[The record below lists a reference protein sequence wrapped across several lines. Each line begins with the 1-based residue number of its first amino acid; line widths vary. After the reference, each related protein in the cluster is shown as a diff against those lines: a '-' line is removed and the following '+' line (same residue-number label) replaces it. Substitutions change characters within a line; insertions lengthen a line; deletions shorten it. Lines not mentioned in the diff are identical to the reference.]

1 MLNVVAL
8 QGRLTA
14 DPELKK
20 TQSGVSVISFTIACD
35 RNFCKQ
41 GEERQCD
48 FIRVRAWRGLADW
61 ISKYFT
67 KGQMI
72 CIDGSIQTG
81 SYEDKEGRRV
91 NTFEVVAQ
99 NANFAGEK
107 KSAQTSPRTV
117 PQDESGLNVVPEDFA
132 VVDEAGEDLPF

>member
-20 TQSGVSVISFTIACD
+20 TPAGVSVISFTIACD

-41 GEERQCD
+41 GEERKCD
-48 FIRVRAWRGLADW
+48 FIRVQAWRGLADF
-61 ISKYFT
+61 IDKYFT

-81 SYEDKEGRRV
+81 SYEDKEGRKV
-91 NTFEVVAQ
+91 YTFDVVAQ
-99 NANFAGEK
+99 NANFCGPKQDGNRPTGNPQGE
-107 KSAQTSPRTV
+107 P
-117 PQDESGLNVVPEDFA
+117 NVNPEDFA

>member
-81 SYEDKEGRRV
+81 SYEDKEGRKV

-99 NANFAGEK
+99 NANFCGPKQDGNRPTVIPQGE
-107 KSAQTSPRTV
+107 PTV
-117 PQDESGLNVVPEDFA
+117 NPEDFA

>member
-8 QGRLTA
+8 QGRLAA

-20 TQSGVSVISFTIACD
+20 TPAGVSVISFTIACD

-41 GEERQCD
+41 GEERKCD
-48 FIRVRAWRGLADW
+48 FIRVQAWRGLADF
-61 ISKYFT
+61 IDKYFT

-99 NANFAGEK
+99 NANFCGPKQDGNRQTESPQGE
-107 KSAQTSPRTV
+107 P
-117 PQDESGLNVVPEDFA
+117 NVNPEDFA